1 MGAVTYPD
9 QKVAEFI
16 NASMV
21 PVQLPSDAK
30 PYADDFNIQWTPVV
44 IVLDE
49 NGKEHSRTIGFLSP
63 DEFIPSLLL
72 GMVKVKFD
80 LKQYREALE
89 GLDRLTRDHPQ
100 SRVIPEAVYWQGVAN
115 FEITHD
121 PQHLKG
127 AYKKLKAEYPS
138 SEWTQRAEPYNLLP

>member
-16 NASMV
+16 NTNLV
-21 PVQLPSDAK
+21 PVQLLYNTK

-44 IVLDE
+44 VILDE
-49 NGKEHSRTIGFLSP
+49 SGKEHFRSVGFLP
-63 DEFIPSLLL
+63 PEEFISSALL
-72 GMVKVKFD
+72 GMLKVHFD
-80 LKQYREALE
+80 LKKYREAL
-89 GLDRLTRDHPQ
+89 DVADILTRDFPK
-100 SRVIPEAVYWQGVAN
+100 SKAIPETIYWQGVAS
-115 FEITHD
+115 FEDTND
-121 PQHLKG
+121 PQYLKA